1 MGYRAVLGK
10 ERNKRSENDVSEV
23 RAVRSELRGGMSVR
37 RAVLIVGSITVAFLL
52 ALILASASALASSWL
67 GAMLS

>member
-23 RAVRSELRGGMSVR
+23 RAVRSELRRDMSVR
-37 RAVLIVGSITVAFLL
+37 RAVVVVGSITVALLL
-52 ALILASASALASSWL
+52 ALILASASALASS
-67 GAMLS
+67 